1 MPCCQELHG
10 FMFMQKYWFCR
21 DHYKGELVGCCLFS
35 LCGPHRATLPTLAF
49 HYDKVRLLFPNNGE
63 KTLRSNDSARAK

>member
-10 FMFMQKYWFCR
+10 FIFIQKYWFCR
-21 DHYKGELVGCCLFS
+21 DHYKGGLVVCLFS
-35 LCGPHRATLPTLAF
+35 LCGPQSATLPTLAF
-49 HYDKVRLLFPNNGE
+49 HYDKGKLLFPNNGQ